1 WACQCIPKC
10 LQAKSAMLQFVVT
23 EDKAFLPKPVKEL
36 LQNQEFHKVP
46 LMIGV
51 NDDEFGWVMPSVS
64 GKKVEEFLSWCLSSF
79 SMKKR
84 PRWINE
90 LLADE
95 YLGSSVDPIKI
106 RDSYREMMADI
117 IFNIPALSLAKFH
130 KAPVYFYEFQH
141 PPSMFQVK
149 RPSFVGTDHGDEVYY
164 VFGLYTF
171 TEKENELCGTVMEYW
186 GNFARTGSPNGP
198 GLTPWPEHGA
208 DAEYLAI
215 GLQQKP
221 GKNLKEKHY
230 TFMTETLPRLIRE
243 KKDGKSSVIKYL
255 A

>member
-1 WACQCIPKC
+1 MP
-10 LQAKSAMLQFVVT
+10 
-23 EDKAFLPKPVKEL
+23 DK
-36 LQNQEFHKVP
+36 FHKVP

-64 GKKVEEFLSWCLSSF
+64 GKKFLSWCLSSF

-130 KAPVYFYEFQH
+130 KAAGAPVYFYEFQH

-164 VFGLYTF
+164 VFGLCFCFGKQIFLIFLY
-171 TEKENELCGTVMEYW
+171 L
-186 GNFARTGSPNGP
+186 SPNGP